1 MVRIV
6 NAYQLVALTSA
17 LALEV
22 KNPRMKAHSRLS
34 TLSKAKEYGYT
45 GKARKLDALVW
56 CAEVMLNNG
65 LPLNSHVVS
74 VLEDKGYSLPA

>member
-1 MVRIV
+1 M

-34 TLSKAKEYGYT
+34 TLSKAKEYGYN

-56 CAEVMLNNG
+56 CVEVMLNNG
-65 LPLNSHVVS
+65 LTPNPNVVG
-74 VLEDKGYSLPA
+74 VLESKGYALPV

>member
-1 MVRIV
+1 M

-22 KNPRMKAHSRLS
+22 RNPKMKAHSKLS

-56 CAEVMLNNG
+56 CVEVMLTNN
-65 LPLNSHVVS
+65 LTPNSHVLE
-74 VLEDKGYSLPA
+74 VLESNGYSLEVA